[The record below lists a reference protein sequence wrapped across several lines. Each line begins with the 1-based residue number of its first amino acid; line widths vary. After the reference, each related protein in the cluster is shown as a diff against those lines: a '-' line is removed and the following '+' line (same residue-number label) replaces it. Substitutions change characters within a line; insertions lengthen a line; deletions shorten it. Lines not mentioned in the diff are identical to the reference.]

1 MDAEGKNVSLHG
13 LTDPLRDEYKKD
25 DTHVLVGNKF
35 LSLLRTENRVS
46 CGTSLKINNSVSS
59 AEFLIKIKHHLNN
72 YLLDVPKFSVV
83 SIFAINSYDKKKKK
97 HRGNLSDASN
107 SICCE
112 WNNMALDINESKLFK
127 PPISKAKRNSA
138 TNIGKMS
145 FLKKVQN
152 LSMNPYFL

>member
-1 MDAEGKNVSLHG
+1 M
-13 LTDPLRDEYKKD
+13 
-25 DTHVLVGNKF
+25 
-35 LSLLRTENRVS
+35 
-46 CGTSLKINNSVSS
+46 I
-59 AEFLIKIKHHLNN
+59 
-72 YLLDVPKFSVV
+72 
-83 SIFAINSYDKKKKK
+83 KKKK

-127 PPISKAKRNSA
+127 PPISKAKRNST
-138 TNIGKMS
+138 TNIVKMS